1 MQTPGK
7 IEENPVMHSGIKIQ
21 TLSLWILSILLS
33 SVISWNLGQMK
44 SDEIHAGPKTSEVKS
59 DLAANAHPDSASENT
74 SNGSGRP
81 PKKPSSIPIL
91 DQLETIADTK
101 PELIRKF
108 YITLFDGDLNPNFDS
123 WKLLD
128 IDEEA
133 AASLAGDLKSLFNE
147 IRKDELGSFSI
158 VSQTDD
164 EIRISIPKMNPDAAA
179 LRVTQIQN
187 SFSRLLGPEMTQ
199 GMTDVFLNN
208 NLSISGGL
216 LGRDRVVT
224 ISTASEDAMEN
235 LGRKYEI
242 RTQVLYEG
250 TDLSKSLEN
259 IDNHSQD
266 CGVELVEDIPER
278 WSHFF
283 GESD

>member
-7 IEENPVMHSGIKIQ
+7 IEETPAMHSGIKVQ

-33 SVISWNLGQMK
+33 SVISWNMGKMR
-44 SDEIHAGPKTSEVKS
+44 SEEIHATSKNPEVES
-59 DLAANAHPDSASENT
+59 DLGANAHPESPSKNA
-74 SNGSGRP
+74 SNGSGRLSE
-81 PKKPSSIPIL
+81 KPNSIPIL
-91 DQLETIADTK
+91 DQLETIAYTK
-101 PELIRKF
+101 PELMRKF
-108 YITLFDGDLNPNFDS
+108 HITLFDEDLNPNFDN

-133 AASLAGDLKSLFNE
+133 AASLAGDLKALFHD
-147 IRKDELGSFSI
+147 IRKDELGNFSI
-158 VSQTDD
+158 ISQTDD

-187 SFSRLLGPEMTQ
+187 SFSRMLGPEMTQ

-216 LGRDRVVT
+216 LGRERIVT
-224 ISTASEDAMEN
+224 ISTASENAVEN

-250 TDLSKSLEN
+250 TNLSNALDN
-259 IDNHSQD
+259 IDNYSQD

-278 WSHFF
+278 WSHLF
-283 GESD
+283 GKSD